1 MVRAVVNRR
10 RIGIRSRSASNTRP
24 SAVPDS
30 SPKRAQISSK
40 VPLGNDLDHDQR
52 KRKRERGIALFA
64 IIYLEEMVRGL
75 EKAYDAGWS
84 GAQSSA

>member
-1 MVRAVVNRR
+1 
-10 RIGIRSRSASNTRP
+10 
-24 SAVPDS
+24 
-30 SPKRAQISSK
+30 